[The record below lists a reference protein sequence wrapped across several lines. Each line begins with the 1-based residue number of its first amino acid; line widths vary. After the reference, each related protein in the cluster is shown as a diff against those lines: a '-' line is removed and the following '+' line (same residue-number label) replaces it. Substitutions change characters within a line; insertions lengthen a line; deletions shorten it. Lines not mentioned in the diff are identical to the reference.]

1 MNSASTYIAPVVL
14 ALAVHALV
22 VAALLV
28 HWQGKTPFKTIQ
40 NEPYY
45 IEAAL
50 VQHNPYTER
59 DRKAADAAAREKAR
73 RLKALKEKREAA
85 ERAQAQKDAAAK
97 RQQAARQKKIADEQ
111 AALEKK
117 QKELARQL
125 ADAQAEDV
133 GADRTP
139 AQEAER
145 KKMEQGLAQAIMD
158 EQQRRLAITDDE
170 KAMAYVQQIKREIV
184 QNWSRPP
191 SARNGMQALLKVHL
205 VPTGEVVDVTVV
217 QSSGNDAFDR
227 SAILAVQKAQRFEV
241 PSDSRQFERNFREFE
256 VLFRPEDLRL

>member
-1 MNSASTYIAPVVL
+1 MNSATTYIAPVI
-14 ALAVHALV
+14 LAVAIHAIV

-28 HWQGKTPFKTIQ
+28 HWNNKTPFQTVK

-59 DRKAADAAAREKAR
+59 DREAADAAAREKAR
-73 RLKALKEKREAA
+73 REKAARDKREAA
-85 ERAQAQKDAAAK
+85 KREQAHKDALA
-97 RQQAARQKKIADEQ
+97 RQRQAARQEKIAAEQ

-117 QKELARQL
+117 QKELAQQL
-125 ADAQAEDV
+125 ADAQAEDA
-133 GADRTP
+133 GANRTP
-139 AQEAER
+139 EQEQER
-145 KKMEQGLAQAIMD
+145 KRMEQGLAEAIMD
-158 EQQRRLAITDDE
+158 EQQRRLAVTDDE
-170 KAMAYVQQIKREIV
+170 KAMAYVQEIKREIV

-227 SAILAVQKAQRFEV
+227 SAVLAVQKAQRFEV